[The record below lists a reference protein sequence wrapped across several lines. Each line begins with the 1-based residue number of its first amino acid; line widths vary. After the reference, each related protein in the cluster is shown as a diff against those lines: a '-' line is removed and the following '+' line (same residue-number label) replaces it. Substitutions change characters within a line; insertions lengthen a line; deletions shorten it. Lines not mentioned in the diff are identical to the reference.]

1 MQDSSDVVHDHVT
14 GPEHEPVNQHQV
26 SAPEILHEVGQG
38 EEQAGLQIEEGDLRH
53 NQQYNHKCQE
63 CGELCIFADDSTY
76 IVSNRREQSI
86 KLKHQPIAEY
96 MSRKRLILNNDKTHL
111 IVITQ
116 GRNQPRIT
124 LDTGSEKIEPQ
135 SEERLLGVTVSND
148 LSWSRHKRDG
158 KKISY
163 IYPNIKN
170 QLFE

>member
-1 MQDSSDVVHDHVT
+1 MQDSSEVVHDHVT
-14 GPEHEPVNQHQV
+14 GPEQV

-38 EEQAGLQIEEGDLRH
+38 EDQAGLQAEEGDLRH

-76 IVSNRREQSI
+76 IVSNRTEQSI

-170 QLFE
+170 QCSE